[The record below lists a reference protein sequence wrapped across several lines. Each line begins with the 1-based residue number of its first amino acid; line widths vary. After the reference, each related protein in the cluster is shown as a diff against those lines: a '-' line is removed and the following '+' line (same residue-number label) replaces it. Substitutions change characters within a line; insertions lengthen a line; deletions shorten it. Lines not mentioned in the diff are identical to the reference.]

1 LNIELTF
8 RAIIRKIQAIFG
20 IVNVSYFEMMKL
32 VFRRLYIQLKG
43 LIRSH
48 FLRLCG
54 LKIGKNTRI
63 FGKTIIKGNRK
74 NIIIGNQVSILGN
87 IQLIT
92 EYSRSRELIQIGDNT
107 IIDNDTILFS
117 HGGQLII
124 GSDCFIGSSV
134 RIQAKGGVYI
144 GNDTMIA
151 ANTSIFASNH
161 ITDRNDVP
169 YKKQGEK
176 FIGISIGQNCWIGS
190 NVVILDG
197 ADIGDSCII
206 GANCIIKG
214 QYPSNSKIVA
224 KEIIGKPY
232 NESEKR
238 E

>member
-1 LNIELTF
+1 
-8 RAIIRKIQAIFG
+8 
-20 IVNVSYFEMMKL
+20 
-32 VFRRLYIQLKG
+32 
-43 LIRSH
+43 
-48 FLRLCG
+48 
-54 LKIGKNTRI
+54 
-63 FGKTIIKGNRK
+63 
-74 NIIIGNQVSILGN
+74 
-87 IQLIT
+87 
-92 EYSRSRELIQIGDNT
+92 
-107 IIDNDTILFS
+107 
-117 HGGQLII
+117 
-124 GSDCFIGSSV
+124 
-134 RIQAKGGVYI
+134 
-144 GNDTMIA
+144 MIA